1 MIKAIL
7 TPLAFVLPA
16 IAFAQQDI
24 IGYPFGKVSYG
35 QLSENTFAAD
45 TSAAAYVMQ
54 EYGKAYFDY
63 DDPNKLI
70 FMYHTRIKIL
80 EQSAVSQ
87 ADIEIPLYKSEDA
100 KEIIIKI
107 YASSFNLNG
116 NQVVETKLEKQAIFT
131 EKSGNYY
138 NIAKFAIPNVKAG
151 SIIEY
156 QYQIESPFKMNFRNW
171 QFQSDIPKVRS
182 EYETTMPANYLYNI
196 TLIGPLE
203 LADHKSSVTKEC
215 LRGGNGG
222 VADCSNNKYLMT
234 NIPAFKEEE
243 YMLSKDNYL
252 SAINFELAEITNWDG
267 QKFKYTKEW
276 KDADL
281 ELKNLSTFGQQLKKG
296 KDVVDGAIDA
306 AVMGETD
313 PLIKAKKIYNFIK
326 FHYTWNEHYGDRSDL
341 GIKKA
346 FDEKKGNVGDI
357 NLSLVAALRYAGF
370 KCDPVLLATRALK
383 HPIEIH
389 PVLTDFNYVIAR
401 LALNEKVYLLD
412 AVDDFMPFGSIPLEC
427 YNGKGRVIA
436 DEGSYWMDIKP
447 TDRDRTVK
455 LINLKFDATGTMT
468 GSITETSFG
477 YAAVSKRKNFAEY
490 NDEKSYLEKH
500 KAKNHFAT
508 ITTYERSADE
518 DLSKPV
524 TEKFG
529 IEFSAFDSPETTDF
543 LFNPFI
549 SGRQESNPFKS
560 DKRIYPIDFAVPV
573 DENTTIIIE
582 FPETFEVVSVPD
594 KVGLALPNAGGK
606 YLFGSQLVQNRLT
619 VTNSLS
625 LARPLY
631 MAQEYPY
638 LKEIYSKMVQT
649 QNTDIIFKRKQ

>member
-16 IAFAQQDI
+16 LVFAQQDV
-24 IGYPFGKVSYG
+24 IGYPFGKVTSG
-35 QLSENTFAAD
+35 QLSQNVYIAD
-45 TSAAAYVMQ
+45 TSATAYVMH

-63 DDPNKLI
+63 DNPNKLI

-80 EQSAVSQ
+80 KQNAVSQ
-87 ADIEIPLYKSEDA
+87 ADIEIPLYKSEDD
-100 KEIIIKI
+100 KEIVIRI
-107 YASSFNLNG
+107 YASSFNLDG
-116 NQVVETKLEKQAIFT
+116 NQVVETKLEKQGIFT
-131 EKSGNYY
+131 EKSGKYY
-138 NIAKFAIPNVKAG
+138 NVSKFAIPNVKAG

-171 QFQSDIPKVRS
+171 QFQSEIPKVRS

-203 LADHKSSVTKEC
+203 LTNHESSVTREC
-215 LRGGNGG
+215 LKGGNGG

-243 YMLSKDNYL
+243 FMLSKDNYI
-252 SAINFELAEITNWDG
+252 SMVNFELAEVTNWDG
-267 QKFKYTKEW
+267 YKYKYTKEW
-276 KDADL
+276 KDTDL

-313 PLIKAKKIYNFIK
+313 PLTKAKKIYNFIK
-326 FHYTWNEHYGDRSDL
+326 FHYIWNERYGDRSDL

-370 KCDPVLLATRALK
+370 TCDPVLLATRGLK
-383 HPIEIH
+383 RPIEIH
-389 PVLTDFNYVIAR
+389 PVLTDFNYVIAK
-401 LALNEKVYLLD
+401 LTLNEKVYLLD
-412 AVDDFMPFGSIPLEC
+412 AVDDFMPFGSIPLSC
-427 YNGKGRVIA
+427 YNGIGRVIA
-436 DEGSYWMDIKP
+436 EEGSYWMDIKP
-447 TDRDRTVK
+447 TDKDRTVT
-455 LINLKFDATGTMT
+455 LVNLKLEPDGTMKGT
-468 GSITETSFG
+468 ITETNSG
-477 YAAVSKRKNFAEY
+477 YAAISKRKEFAGY
-490 NDEKSYLEKH
+490 NDEKSYLEKM
-500 KAKNHFAT
+500 KAKNHFST
-508 ITTYERSADE
+508 ITSYERVNGD
-518 DLSKPV
+518 DLSKAV
-524 TEKFG
+524 QEKYG

-549 SGRQESNPFKS
+549 ADRQETNPFKS
-560 DKRIYPIDFAVPV
+560 DNRVYPVDFAVPI

-582 FPETFEVVSVPD
+582 FPATFEVVSVPD

-606 YLFGSQLVQNRLT
+606 YIFGSQVIQNRLT
-619 VTNSLS
+619 ITNNLS
-625 LARPLY
+625 LAKPLY

-638 LKEIYSKMVQT
+638 LKEIYSKLVQT
-649 QNTDIIFKRKQ
+649 QNADIIFKKKQ